1 MKSFDRIEQARRALR
16 DTLPTN
22 RDELHD
28 HVAAFYRINKR
39 KVKIPRVAVCPGH
52 QAPFDYVANSYFGQ
66 HRNAIVC
73 ANRGGGKTV
82 CGAITKHLRMMF
94 NPGCGVRVLGGS
106 KAQSKQMFN
115 IIRGFDSA
123 GFSDIVD
130 GEPLMEMTRYRNG
143 SHIKILLHSG
153 TEVRGPHE
161 PEVAFDEV
169 DEFKEEI
176 YKAALAIAQTQGKL
190 VARLEQFSTLH
201 KPYGLMA
208 DAIETAEIPE
218 SNIAIYR
225 WCVWEVVK
233 RCCDTCSIEHPNER
247 CAKLAKFDTTGK
259 EIRFSDLCGCK
270 AQRADGYYSLDDL
283 RDKFMQMPL
292 DTFRVEMLCEHPK
305 TDDMI
310 YPTLDLQ
317 FHELA
322 ADYHDPSLPLLLGF
336 DYGMN
341 NNFAVWAEV
350 TGDDT
355 IVTVG
360 ELYPQRNMDSRAFA
374 DLVAMEQERLG
385 LGAGTVLAA
394 FLPHDAGELMAALNA
409 DGVRRRIF
417 VPCVQGSRAGLAMKY
432 SEGAPGEG
440 LVRKGYEAVR
450 RRLARYRAEDGTI
463 TTKLRF
469 SPRCRTLIRQML
481 KLHSAK
487 SSAGVLTGIQENV
500 NDHGPDA
507 LRYLV
512 HGWDLQKHNLQSM
525 GVYHGSLIESIIV

>member
-1 MKSFDRIEQARRALR
+1 MKSFDRTEQARRALR
-16 DTLPTN
+16 DTRPTN

-310 YPTLDLQ
+310 YPSLDLN
-317 FHELA
+317 FHELPK
-322 ADYHDPSLPLLLGF
+322 DYIDSKSPLLLGF

-341 NNFAVWAEV
+341 NNYAVWARARSCD
-350 TGDDT
+350 GS

-374 DLVAMEQERLG
+374 ALVASEQERLG
-385 LGAGTVLAA
+385 LGVGTVLAA
-394 FLPHDAGELMAALNA
+394 FLPHDAGELISALNSP
-409 DGVRRRIF
+409 GIRERIF
-417 VPCVQGSRAGLAMKY
+417 VAPVAGTRIGMAMHYTTGVPQEAVVLRGYQAIRTRLQKRRDANGVITAGLF
-432 SEGAPGEG
+432 
-440 LVRKGYEAVR
+440 
-450 RRLARYRAEDGTI
+450 
-463 TTKLRF
+463 F
-469 SPRCRTLIRQML
+469 SPRCRTLIRQMV
-481 KLHSAK
+481 KLHSDK
-487 SSAGVLTGIQENV
+487 TSTGVLTGMQEKV

-512 HGWDLQKHNLQSM
+512 HGWEAQKHNLLSR
-525 GVYHGSLIESIIV
+525 GTNSSRVELL